1 MIIHYCII
9 KIHSL
14 NIKVSNDMSK
24 KTAKIFENI
33 GKLIPG
39 YSGYLD
45 KEKARDT
52 DYKLRLFVKRKL
64 ENFIDKIEK
73 IKLRTEDS
81 KFMKLDAAQNNLK
94 LFCIK
99 ISNQKYGYKALF
111 DNEESLDKNLDQ
123 MFENDQR
130 FIEIIESLNDSD
142 VDYLSV
148 ENLYERLDAI
158 LTDRQ
163 DIIN

>member
-1 MIIHYCII
+1 M
-9 KIHSL
+9 
-14 NIKVSNDMSK
+14 
-24 KTAKIFENI
+24 
-33 GKLIPG
+33 
-39 YSGYLD
+39 
-45 KEKARDT
+45 
-52 DYKLRLFVKRKL
+52 
-64 ENFIDKIEK
+64 
-73 IKLRTEDS
+73 EDS
-81 KFMKLDAAQNNLK
+81 EFMKLDAAQNNLK